1 MSDAEKKKRAEY
13 KKKRKRW
20 LIVQAVVLVVIA
32 IAIAVSSVVYS
43 RLTETVYIT
52 YAEQSAVNY
61 KVKYEE
67 SEFYDD
73 VWQDSDQA
81 YVVSLI
87 ESVAADFSYGLSMD
101 SKNVNYEYTYGIDAQ
116 LKIVDNATKK
126 AIFAPIYTLKEAQ
139 TAQSA
144 SNKLV
149 INEHVDIN
157 YVEYNELA
165 EKFVDTYGLNDATA
179 TLTVKMNITVVG
191 SCKDFKDKSRNDYVV
206 SLNIPVAV
214 KTMEIQMTSTVPTGK
229 NRVLACD
236 SGFDKEAFKTAI
248 IVISVVEGALLI
260 GFAAFV
266 FLTRNEDIN
275 YSIKVKKL
283 VANYRSYVQKINNGF
298 DTAGY
303 QLLAVDSFGEML
315 AIRDT
320 IQSPI
325 LMSENKDQ
333 TRTVFFIPTNTKIL
347 YTYEIKVE
355 NYDELYKEADDTA
368 GSEIFKDET
377 SVATEKEKAAEE
389 VSIAKATE
397 KEEKAETAETVVQ
410 EVVQEPTQTTENTE
424 NAESEQIA
432 EEIAPSEDE
441 GERGYNFGPRMDYS
455 FEARLTLAE
464 EEIKDYYKQVVDF
477 VRSYGNVK
485 ISRSWKRERI
495 YKGRKLFAAL
505 SFRANKL
512 VIALALDPT
521 TADAK
526 YHAKDV
532 TGMKRYEGTPML
544 MRITSTRK
552 AKYAIELLTALFER
566 EGLTNGN
573 LKVKP
578 TTIAKKSKTALLKNN
593 LIKIESA

>member
-20 LIVQAVVLVVIA
+20 LIVWSVLLAVLAIGIVI
-32 IAIAVSSVVYS
+32 SSIVYN
-43 RLTETVYIT
+43 RKTETVYIA
-52 YAEQSAVNY
+52 YAERSAVDY
-61 KVKYEE
+61 KVKYKE
-67 SEFYDD
+67 SEFYDEE
-73 VWQDSDQA
+73 WQGPNQA

-87 ESVAADFSYGLSMD
+87 EQVGADFSYGLSMD

-126 AIFAPIYTLKEAQ
+126 AIFEPTYTLKEAQ

-144 SNKLV
+144 SNKLA
-149 INEHVDIN
+149 INERVEIN

-165 EKFVDTYGLNDATA
+165 KKFVDTYGLSDATA

-191 SCKDFKDKSRNDYVV
+191 SCKDFKNKSRNDYVV

-214 KTMEIQMTSTVPTGK
+214 KTMEVQMTSTVPTGK
-229 NRVLACD
+229 SKVLACD
-236 SGFDKEAFKTAI
+236 SGFDKEAFKTALI
-248 IVISVVEGALLI
+248 ILSAVEAGLI
-260 GFAAFV
+260 LGFVAFV
-266 FLTRNEDIN
+266 LGTRNEDIN

-303 QLLAVDSFGEML
+303 QLLAVDSFLEML

-377 SVATEKEKAAEE
+377 SVATEKETA
-389 VSIAKATE
+389 
-397 KEEKAETAETVVQ
+397 AETAETVVQEVAPEVVQ

-424 NAESEQIA
+424 NTKNAEAEQIA

-441 GERGYNFGPRMDYS
+441 GGHGYNFGPRMDYS

-512 VIALALDPT
+512 VITLALDPT